1 MHWRTLLSVGVLFG
15 VIPFGAIETQAGN
28 PRLDGVRGSESC
40 GHWIEYQRRAAFAE
54 QTPIAVMGVRRCS
67 PARLQVACRLAE
79 TGAPVRGLTLCPTEL
94 CPSIGRAL
102 IGLGLA
108 AMPRDQLSMV
118 YRLCPSQW

>member
-28 PRLDGVRGSESC
+28 PRVDDLLGSC
-40 GHWIEYQRRAAFAE
+40 ANWIEYHRRASFPE
-54 QTPIAVMGVRRCS
+54 QTPIAVMGARRCS
-67 PARLQVACRLAE
+67 PARLHVACRLAE
-79 TGAPVRGLTLCPTEL
+79 TRAPVRGLTLCPAEL

-108 AMPRDQLSMV
+108 AMSRGQLSTV
-118 YRLCPSQW
+118 YRLCPSPW